1 MNWIGLRAI
10 EEMVSQIM
18 RTAILKIHLKAIAYN
33 NYRNGNITFIKSPCD
48 RYRVNIKTSNS
59 FDGCIMMTGVTWLL
73 VVGVTQD
80 YLEYLLCPEMRR

>member
-48 RYRVNIKTSNS
+48 RYRVNIKTSNLQV
-59 FDGCIMMTGVTWLL
+59 FI
-73 VVGVTQD
+73 
-80 YLEYLLCPEMRR
+80 